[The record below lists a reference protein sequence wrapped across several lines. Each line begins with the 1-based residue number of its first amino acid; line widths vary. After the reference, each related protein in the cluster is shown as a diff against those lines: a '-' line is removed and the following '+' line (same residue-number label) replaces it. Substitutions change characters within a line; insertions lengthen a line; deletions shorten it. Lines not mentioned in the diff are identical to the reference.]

1 MTMFSADFSK
11 VILWQYDNATK
22 LKKLIA
28 DKQEF
33 YDTNVDQFFSDWY
46 TDVFNIDTA
55 NYFGLIIWALILG
68 CTEYIELTYKI
79 GQKAFGFGE
88 YHKNFFQSNF
98 ALSSYIYTL
107 PTESLRKVIKAQM
120 YNFNSNGSL
129 YDINHVLNVI
139 YPEHH
144 PYATY
149 DQDTNILTYHF
160 PIPLGEEDMN
170 IVMFSNMFPAPLG
183 VKRSIQNGVEGE

>member
-1 MTMFSADFSK
+1 MTMFSADFSD
-11 VILWQYDNATK
+11 VVLWQYDRAEK
-22 LKKLIA
+22 LKSLIA
-28 DKQEF
+28 NKQAF
-33 YDTNVDQFFSDWY
+33 YDNNVDQFFNDWY

-68 CTEYIELTYKI
+68 CTEYVELTSKI

-107 PTESLRKVIKAQM
+107 PTESLRKVLKAQM
-120 YNFNSNGSL
+120 YNFNSNGSI
-129 YDINHVLNVI
+129 YDINRVLNVI

-149 DQDTNILTYHF
+149 NNTTNILTYHF
-160 PIPLGEEDMN
+160 PIPLSEEDMN

-183 VKRSIQNGVEGE
+183 VKRSIENGTEGE